1 MAKEKSDRSNALVAL
16 ETATNDIFDSF
27 SDYVGLR
34 GLVRTTRQ
42 YGVALDDFYNKVVL
56 ESLDTKV
63 QGGAYVGAQPM
74 GPNAWALYQSLDITE
89 RKQVK
94 GHYSRLLRQAQR
106 DPATKGI
113 FTEGTHN

>member
-1 MAKEKSDRSNALVAL
+1 MAKEKFDRANALVVL
-16 ETATNDIFDSF
+16 ESAIDDLFDPS

-42 YGVALDDFYNKVVL
+42 YGVALEDFENQGVL

-63 QGGAYVGAQPM
+63 QGGAYVGAQLM

-89 RKQVK
+89 RKQIE
-94 GHYSRLLRQAQR
+94 GHYLRLLRQAQQ
-106 DPATKGI
+106 DSATKGI
-113 FTEGTHN
+113 FTEGTRN